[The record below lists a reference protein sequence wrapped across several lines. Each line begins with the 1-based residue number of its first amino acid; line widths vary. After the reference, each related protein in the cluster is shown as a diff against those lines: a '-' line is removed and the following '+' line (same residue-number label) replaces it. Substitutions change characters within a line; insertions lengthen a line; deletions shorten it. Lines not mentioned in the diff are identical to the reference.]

1 MTIEQ
6 AEQFEE
12 QELYD
17 KAYAEYKKL
26 LEKRPNSVELLQ
38 RTAHVAKIL
47 GLVEDAEKYFSKIVE
62 EDKANVMAYE
72 QLMDLFES
80 SDRYK
85 YYT

>member
-26 LEKRPNSVELLQ
+26 LEKRPNSVEILQ

-47 GLVEDAEKYFSKIVE
+47 GLIEDAEKYFSSPARAGYDFDWAFRNFVKKFILYV
-62 EDKANVMAYE
+62 
-72 QLMDLFES
+72 DLHQ
-80 SDRYK
+80 R
-85 YYT
+85 

>member
-26 LEKRPNSVELLQ
+26 LEKRPNSVEILQ
-38 RTAHVAKIL
+38 RTAHVAKFL
-47 GLVEDAEKYFSKIVE
+47 GLIEDADKYF
-62 EDKANVMAYE
+62 A
-72 QLMDLFES
+72 
-80 SDRYK
+80 
-85 YYT
+85 